1 MTTMLTSSTYDTVK
15 SVPLNAENLAL
26 LVDLDRM
33 HKLVMRNFMDLN
45 GATDSARALLQV
57 TFKTVLPT
65 DQGGK
70 RGECQVH
77 IRSMEPVDDSSV
89 PSPSV
94 NEGDE
99 VKLSVRVAA
108 AKRNSG
114 KDGGITVRPV
124 SDTEVAEWASELL
137 GSHGFKV
144 MSEADSGGFVVPQ
157 VRSSRFRWIGGKEAD
172 AVRFPVRDIVAAVRV
187 DDAEKANSAISNGIG
202 RGKNYGLGMVNV
214 ELV

>member
-15 SVPLNAENLAL
+15 SVPLNAETLAL
-26 LVDLDRM
+26 LVDLDKM

-65 DQGGK
+65 DHGGK
-70 RGECQVH
+70 RGECQVY

-89 PSPSV
+89 PSPAV
-94 NEGDE
+94 NAGDE
-99 VKLSVRVAA
+99 VKLTVRLASG
-108 AKRNSG
+108 KRNSER
-114 KDGGITVRPV
+114 DGSTTVRPV
-124 SDTEVAEWASELL
+124 SDAEVAEWASELL

-144 MSEADSGGFVVPQ
+144 LSETDGDGFVVPQ
-157 VRSSRFRWIGGKEAD
+157 VRSSRFRWVGGKEAT
-172 AVRFPVRDIVAAVRV
+172 AVRFPVRDIVAVVRV
-187 DDAEKANSAISNGIG
+187 DDAEKANAAIADGIG

-214 ELV
+214 EPV